1 LIFRVDFHPSNS
13 IGAGFRKSNFNQKGI
28 KQMQEVLE
36 KTNEKPP
43 VKIDSGN
50 SPAFKPSISI
60 RRKQTRRIALQV
72 DEEIADLADEY
83 VRFVS
88 DCYGYEVSQSEV
100 ANEIYKSHFA
110 RDGGFKQWRATKSDA
125 ASPA

>member
-1 LIFRVDFHPSNS
+1 
-13 IGAGFRKSNFNQKGI
+13 
-28 KQMQEVLE
+28 MQEVSE
-36 KTNEKPP
+36 KTNEKTP
-43 VKIDSGN
+43 VKTGSEN

-88 DCYGYEVSQSEV
+88 DCYGYEVSASEV

-110 RDGGFKQWRATKSDA
+110 RDGGFKQWRTTRNDA
-125 ASPA
+125 AA

>member
-1 LIFRVDFHPSNS
+1 
-13 IGAGFRKSNFNQKGI
+13 
-28 KQMQEVLE
+28 MQEISE
-36 KTNEKPP
+36 KTNDKTP
-43 VKIDSGN
+43 VKTENGN
-50 SPAFKPSISI
+50 APTFKPSISI

-72 DEEIADLADEY
+72 DEEIADLAEEY

-88 DCYGYEVSQSEV
+88 ECYGYEVSASEV

-110 RDGGFKQWRATKSDA
+110 RDVGFKQWRATKSDA

>member
-1 LIFRVDFHPSNS
+1 MHENS
-13 IGAGFRKSNFNQKGI
+13 
-28 KQMQEVLE
+28 E
-36 KTNEKPP
+36 KTNEKTT
-43 VKIDSGN
+43 VKTDSGN

-88 DCYGYEVSQSEV
+88 ECYGYEVNASEV

-110 RDGGFKQWRATKSDA
+110 RDGGFKQWRATKTDTA
-125 ASPA
+125 TATA